1 MLLCTHT
8 VHMNQ
13 AVTKI
18 LGEIE
23 RLNEQ
28 RHNARHV
35 IETNAGE
42 LTTVRR
48 QVKLNNS
55 KECYRRIL

>member
-1 MLLCTHT
+1 MCMT
-8 VHMNQ
+8 Q

-23 RLNEQ
+23 RLKEQ

-48 QVKLNNS
+48 QVQ
-55 KECYRRIL
+55 